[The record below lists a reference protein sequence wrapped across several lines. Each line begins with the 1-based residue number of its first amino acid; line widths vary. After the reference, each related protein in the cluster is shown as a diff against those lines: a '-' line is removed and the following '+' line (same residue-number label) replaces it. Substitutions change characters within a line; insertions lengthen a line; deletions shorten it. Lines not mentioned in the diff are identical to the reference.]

1 MINYK
6 DSYKRSAQLEL
17 SIGEQLA
24 IARQQRQYSKTQLS
38 RILAAQ
44 GCKLSSRQIRAL
56 ECDEAVKAS
65 LHDLQILFD
74 LLELDTDFIMDK
86 KSDISLKKQAK
97 SSMKEL
103 ARRGKEA
110 DVVSI
115 FKDAITCVDNK
126 NL

>member
-1 MINYK
+1 MINCK
-6 DSYKRSAQLEL
+6 GATKKALSKMEL

-24 IARQQRQYSKTQLS
+24 IAREQRRYSKTQLS
-38 RILAAQ
+38 RILATQ

-65 LHDLQILFD
+65 LHDLQKLFE
-74 LLELDTDFIMDK
+74 LLEVETDFVIDK
-86 KSDISLKKQAK
+86 YSDIGLKKQANV
-97 SSMKEL
+97 SMKEL

-115 FKDAITCVDNK
+115 FKDALTCVER
-126 NL
+126 